1 MLLKRFITTVASLAV
16 AVALA
21 GAVQA
26 ADPIRIGFSHSKT
39 GYAAQAWPS
48 QGNAYTLWREQVNAK
63 GGLLLPDGT
72 RRKIELVTYDDKSD
86 PAEVVRVYEKLI
98 VGDKVDLIMAPWGTP
113 FHFALAG
120 LVERYKFPLIGNT
133 AASVKIR
140 EFKPGYIWFVTA
152 MFPDLIAEELAKM
165 MKQLGIKT
173 VAINTLQSDFALEV
187 KTFVVP
193 ALKKNGFEIVVENNY
208 PPGIKDMTAM
218 LLKVKRANPDAVL
231 SFSYPPDS
239 VLYVNQAREIGINS
253 KFQLVLI
260 GPTIDFFGK
269 IFGPAVH
276 GIVTIG
282 HWNQN
287 VKQWPRAKAFYDTYK
302 KRWGIEPDA
311 LDTALAYMSCEI
323 LEQAV
328 AKAGL
333 DREKLREIISSET
346 FDTING
352 KVKFKGVANTI
363 TPVGFLQLQKD
374 GTQMIWPPDFATA
387 KYQSKGP
394 WPKK

>member
-1 MLLKRFITTVASLAV
+1 MILKRFVTTVAGLAV
-16 AVALA
+16 TLALA

-26 ADPIRIGFSHSKT
+26 ADPIQIGFSHSKT

-120 LVERYKFPLIGNT
+120 LVERYKFPLVGNT

-173 VAINTLQSDFALEV
+173 VAVNTLQSDFALEV

-208 PPGIKDMTAM
+208 PHGIKDMTAM
-218 LLKVKRANPDAVL
+218 LLKVKQANPDAVL

-253 KFQLVLI
+253 KFQLVLS
-260 GPTIDFFGK
+260 PTRSIPRSPTC
-269 IFGPAVH
+269 PA
-276 GIVTIG
+276 
-282 HWNQN
+282 
-287 VKQWPRAKAFYDTYK
+287 KYSSKRWPR
-302 KRWGIEPDA
+302 RV
-311 LDTALAYMSCEI
+311 S
-323 LEQAV
+323 
-328 AKAGL
+328 
-333 DREKLREIISSET
+333 
-346 FDTING
+346 
-352 KVKFKGVANTI
+352 
-363 TPVGFLQLQKD
+363 
-374 GTQMIWPPDFATA
+374 TA
-387 KYQSKGP
+387 KSCAKP
-394 WPKK
+394 LRARPSTRSTARSNSRAWRTRSRRLASFSFRRMERR